1 MRLKFQPLQSFRL
14 AASSCR
20 RPDRAPSIP
29 RRHLF
34 PERRPADVRSLNAH
48 APVLP
53 AVPAADQA
61 VPVVAIR
68 VDLQALAQPW
78 EPAPA
83 HAVRCIPLVQDSLVA
98 HPALAEL
105 RAPASRLAH
114 APDSL
119 PVPASRRVR
128 VVLAEHPAERLKAA
142 HQPACVL
149 HVPASAAAVSATR
162 R

>member
-1 MRLKFQPLQSFRL
+1 MPRSRKSVSMNRN
-14 AASSCR
+14 SR
-20 RPDRAPSIP
+20 RPRHSRRASGLI
-29 RRHLF
+29 HT
-34 PERRPADVRSLNAH
+34 E
-48 APVLP
+48 
-53 AVPAADQA
+53 
-61 VPVVAIR
+61 
-68 VDLQALAQPW
+68 
-78 EPAPA
+78 
-83 HAVRCIPLVQDSLVA
+83 SLVA